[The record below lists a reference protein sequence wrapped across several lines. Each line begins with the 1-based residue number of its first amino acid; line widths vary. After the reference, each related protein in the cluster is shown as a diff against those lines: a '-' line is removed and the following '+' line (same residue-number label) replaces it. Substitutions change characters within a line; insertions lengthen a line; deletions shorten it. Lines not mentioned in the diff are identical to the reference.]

1 MYIYEH
7 CTLTSSY
14 VCKKLLL
21 TRPQGDLVTG
31 GGEIGKGR
39 NIGQYECLLK
49 IILKQTDQIFFIP
62 IWLFFNPSR
71 VSFKPTG
78 KTS

>member
-21 TRPQGDLVTG
+21 TRPRGDLVTG

-39 NIGQYECLLK
+39 IYVYDNTNAY
-49 IILKQTDQIFFIP
+49 
-62 IWLFFNPSR
+62 
-71 VSFKPTG
+71 
-78 KTS
+78 